1 MSSDNEDL
9 VPEPVPESDSDPIPV
24 CGSGSGRGT
33 DWSSIPGYFESQTE
47 YNKVLDTNITVTSW
61 PEMQILY
68 SEYYLIFLRNEH
80 FVEKHFVK

>member
-47 YNKVLDTNITVTSW
+47 YNKVLDTIITVTSRSKM
-61 PEMQILY
+61 EIVY
-68 SEYYLIFLRNEH
+68 VEYVLINLRNEH